1 MRYTAMLVLMPAPL
15 SNILQATHISEILSH
30 AKKAIM
36 AFILTDFRTGPFDMT
51 VVVKLNGPEESLL
64 SFEPF
69 CAGAGTSHDVPLN
82 DA

>member
-1 MRYTAMLVLMPAPL
+1 
-15 SNILQATHISEILSH
+15 
-30 AKKAIM
+30 
-36 AFILTDFRTGPFDMT
+36 MT
-51 VVVKLNGPEESLL
+51 VVVKLNGPEEALL